1 MLGFGE
7 NMVPLF
13 DNLDSPEFPE
23 SNSMNDKMS
32 QKLENENKND
42 NSKDFTTG
50 INHKRK
56 NK

>member
-50 INHKRK
+50 ITK
-56 NK
+56 